1 MVFLYDP
8 ADDLLIVPLPDLILG
23 FATFLLVALP
33 LAAMYPR
40 PERFTLPDALAA
52 LIPTARDLDL
62 VPPLLL
68 TVPRPDLVLADA
80 LRFFPYDPEDDLLTV
95 PRPDLILGFALL
107 DFDLPDFTFLVLVPL
122 FVLTLTMIMRSCHDF

>member
-1 MVFLYDP
+1 
-8 ADDLLIVPLPDLILG
+8 
-23 FATFLLVALP
+23 
-33 LAAMYPR
+33 MYPR

-52 LIPTARDLDL
+52 LIPVARDLVL
-62 VPPLLL
+62 FPPLLL
-68 TVPRPDLVLADA
+68 TVPRPDLVLAVA

-95 PRPDLILGFALL
+95 PRPDLILGFALR

>member
-1 MVFLYDP
+1 
-8 ADDLLIVPLPDLILG
+8 
-23 FATFLLVALP
+23 
-33 LAAMYPR
+33 MYPR

-52 LIPTARDLDL
+52 LIPVARDLDL
-62 VPPLLL
+62 PPLLL
-68 TVPRPDLVLADA
+68 TVPRPDLVLAVA
-80 LRFFPYDPEDDLLTV
+80 LRFFPYDPEDDLLMVPRPDLILGFALRFFPYDPVDDLLTV